1 LEAAMTHVRPV
12 MIAAICISLL
22 SIVGSFEAVTA
33 EAPRQMSPKAAQ
45 QYAADSERA
54 AKGDPDAAYRVGEA
68 LESGR
73 FGGLKDLNK
82 ALSYYKLAA
91 KNGHKEAAARALQ
104 LEVELGKA
112 HKAPESA
119 PITKAH

>member
-1 LEAAMTHVRPV
+1 MTHVQPV
-12 MIAAICISLL
+12 MLAAIFISVL
-22 SIVGSFEAVTA
+22 SLVGSLEDVTA

-73 FGGLKDLNK
+73 FGGVKDLNK